1 MMSIPFF
8 LFFVG
13 LGAAWFERRAI
24 ALGFWSSGVV
34 FTLALFGMHATDSI
48 NITL

>member
-8 LFFVG
+8 LFFIG
-13 LGAAWFERRAI
+13 LGAAWFERRPI
-24 ALGFWSSGVV
+24 ALGLWSSGMI
-34 FTLALFGMHATDSI
+34 FTLALFGIHATGSI